1 MYFWQN
7 LDFGLRKIAIFFIF
21 VIHEIFAK
29 IEENFE
35 TRQMTFCKITK
46 KNIFFLSVG
55 TVQLSPPP
63 YEYTVTVLYIQN
75 IQPGVV

>member
-63 YEYTVTVLYIQN
+63 YEYTVPVLYIQN